1 MITSKICLHNKENIN
16 LLGILFSF
24 LNCNT
29 FVHIYYDTNID
40 ILKGVEK
47 ITSFSKITGRGKR
60 HLSDKLNLL

>member
-47 ITSFSKITGRGKR
+47 ITYISTGRGER
-60 HLSDKLNLL
+60 HLIDKLNLL